1 MNFGNFTKRTRQMV
15 AGCLVYL
22 AFAAPARA
30 DALLEEAVSFN
41 GAILHLQTDVPGLIL
56 GAVRGGEVAVAG
68 FGETERGN
76 GIAPDGETVLR
87 LGSITKVFAG
97 EMLAHAVT
105 RGEVGFTDPVAPL
118 LPGRLRQAAGGH
130 PPIRLIDLV
139 THAGGLPREAPR
151 KDSPPE
157 DPFATITYDAFAN
170 WLEDN
175 PLQFAPG
182 TSIAYSNFGFDLLSA
197 ALSNVGGASYADLL
211 AERITGQVGMDDTGF
226 DVTPAM
232 KGRLMSGH
240 APTGDALPDVPTGEV
255 ITGSGG
261 LRSTAN
267 DLLKWMQWHL
277 HSDPE
282 GAEVRFLDHAVYVQR
297 DGMETVL
304 SMDESGRM
312 DAMGLGWVAMNPTA
326 EHPFILQKAGALQG
340 QMSYIAFAP
349 EHGTAVFV
357 SINQFD
363 FAAAYAMTDLANG
376 LLADLSGY

>member
-1 MNFGNFTKRTRQMV
+1 MNFGNFTNRTRQMV
-15 AGCLVYL
+15 AGCLVCL

-30 DALLEEAVSFN
+30 DALLDEAVSFN

-56 GAVRGGEVAVAG
+56 GAIRGGEVAVAG

-76 GIAPDGETVLR
+76 GIAPDGDTVLR

-105 RGEVGFTDPVAPL
+105 RGEVGFIDPVAPL
-118 LPGRLRQAAGGH
+118 LPGRLGQAAGGH

-139 THAGGLPREAPR
+139 THAGGLSREVPR

-157 DPFATITYDAFAN
+157 DPFATISYDAFAD

-197 ALSNVGGASYADLL
+197 ALSNAGGASYADLL
-211 AERITGQVGMDDTGF
+211 AERITGRVGMDDTGF
-226 DVTPAM
+226 DVTPTM

-240 APTGDALPDVPTGEV
+240 APTGDPLPDVPTGEV

-267 DLLKWMQWHL
+267 DLLKWMRWHL
-277 HSDPE
+277 DSGPE